1 MCCLCST
8 SSSSLSVGR
17 SLARSLLLL
26 LLAVFLCMCP
36 NLWSSILCRLWH
48 AFKCHVGERECVYFI
63 LEKLITCCDIKQ
75 SPTKLN
81 APYYK
86 IQYTRTLSHY
96 FWVFRVPHCE
106 KTSYREAFNKFK
118 FAEAHVLQTLPYGQ
132 RTDCI

>member
-1 MCCLCST
+1 MCSLCST
-8 SSSSLSVGR
+8 SSSSLSVFR
-17 SLARSLLLL
+17 SLARCCCCW
-26 LLAVFLCMCP
+26 LCFRVCAATYGLPSYADCGMLS
-36 NLWSSILCRLWH
+36 NVMW
-48 AFKCHVGERECVYFI
+48 ERECVYFI

-106 KTSYREAFNKFK
+106 KTSYREAFHKFK